1 VAPPHHNQE
10 EQQARDNPQR
20 DGQKQPDRPHE
31 RAQESPYVGP
41 HDPFSAAE
49 MGQHIGS
56 SGIRSPPAGT
66 EHQNIELA
74 RVSQDVTER
83 FYNLLAVG
91 EGSRCL
97 KPDSVI
103 AVMSA
108 ARPLFPRKRKS
119 IRNLAMSQKRHGTK
133 PLAR

>member
-1 VAPPHHNQE
+1 MAPPHHNQE

-66 EHQNIELA
+66 EHQDIELA
-74 RVSQDVTER
+74 RISQELFGRAT
-83 FYNLLAVG
+83 
-91 EGSRCL
+91 
-97 KPDSVI
+97 
-103 AVMSA
+103 
-108 ARPLFPRKRKS
+108 ARPNCRRIIRKNDVKLFMR
-119 IRNLAMSQKRHGTK
+119 IRVFHFERIRRAAGCPGLRGG
-133 PLAR
+133 